1 MAVNELRETFHHWV
15 RTAVLPVRQGALGD
29 PLAYSGPHC
38 GPAAGIEYPG
48 GAQAARD
55 LWDDVDDDVRHWL
68 TDHRTQLT
76 DTLTR
81 ELKSAGDEAAA
92 HEKEAFERRI
102 TEVSNLQR
110 NQSIEKLKREIE
122 EKRSAALQYSLL
134 EDADERAAR
143 ELRDL
148 QDELK
153 RRQGQFGDLLE
164 RLKQEKERILQ
175 YVVPNRF
182 TLRSSAQVFPVTIE
196 IRLPEALA

>member
-1 MAVNELRETFHHWV
+1 MTE
-15 RTAVLPVRQGALGD
+15 
-29 PLAYSGPHC
+29 
-38 GPAAGIEYPG
+38 
-48 GAQAARD
+48 
-55 LWDDVDDDVRHWL
+55 
-68 TDHRTQLT
+68 
-76 DTLTR
+76 TLTR
-81 ELKSAGDEAAA
+81 ELQTAGTEAAA

-134 EDADERAAR
+134 EDANERAER

-182 TLRSSAQVFPVTIE
+182 TRRSTAHVFPVTIE
-196 IRLPEALA
+196 IRLREARA